1 LPGQR
6 AEKKNAGKTKQE
18 VKSHI
23 EYFNYFSAGSRLN
36 FRLYFHCPIWKFA
49 VYICEQMDICFALH
63 LLWNWI
69 SWGFPWQLLLLFVLF
84 PLFFC
89 LCAWCT
95 TWRMGNLFA
104 ICRGWLEKWNEIK
117 CSRLRNWEEEF
128 GKNLFFR
135 AFCSNFRIEH
145 PLSGL
150 IIIYV

>member
-1 LPGQR
+1 MHYVLN
-6 AEKKNAGKTKQE
+6 KKTAK
-18 VKSHI
+18 KSHNSDMESIWQI
-23 EYFNYFSAGSRLN
+23 ENHWQASTYTS
-36 FRLYFHCPIWKFA
+36 H
-49 VYICEQMDICFALH
+49 ICICFALH

-145 PLSGL
+145 PLSGVKHL
-150 IIIYV
+150 KGCVKHLLWGAAIFV